1 MAWIRIHTEQ
11 EGDLWAAYCD
21 ELGLA
26 SCGATEDE
34 AIANLKHAV
43 IAYCRALHKRGI
55 LEETLKGKGIPFEP
69 IPPQPSKLGR
79 GKAGFGQLSP
89 VLVA

>member
-11 EGDLWAAYCD
+11 DGDLWSAYCD

-26 SCGATEDE
+26 SCGATEDK

-43 IAYCRALHKRGI
+43 IAYCRVLDKRGI
-55 LEETLKGKGIPFEP
+55 LEETLKKKDVHFEP
-69 IPPQPSKLGR
+69 LPPHPHKVGQ